1 VSHHDSSLMK
11 TIALGS
17 FFVLFAVVVGL
28 TVPTAF
34 ADHPNAEVSLP
45 EGSGVPGCEDTDACY
60 IPSKV
65 TISVGGEVTWSN
77 DDTAAH
83 TVTSGTAAEGPDG
96 NFDSSLFMA
105 GTTFNWKADKAGE
118 FPYFC
123 MVHPWM
129 VGTVVVEAEGAGGE
143 LMVDIKTTEGKAGQT
158 MDVTVTF
165 ADMGGKSVEHVNYN
179 IMATQ
184 DGKTV
189 LDDKG
194 VHDHDGV
201 MTHKTMALPA
211 AASDAKPVDVK
222 VEFLGFGV
230 DKPFTGPIGEVA
242 TKKIVPEFGTITMM
256 ILGVAIVSI
265 IAISAKSRVIPR
277 L

>member
-1 VSHHDSSLMK
+1 MK
-11 TIALGS
+11 TLAMGS
-17 FFVLFAVVVGL
+17 FFVLFAIVAGL

-34 ADHPNAEVSLP
+34 ASDATIEITMA
-45 EGSGVPGCEDTDACY
+45 EGSGVPGCEDTTEGCF
-60 IPSKV
+60 IPKEV
-65 TISVGGEVTWSN
+65 AAHVGDNISWSN
-77 DDTAAH
+77 TDTAAH
-83 TVTSGTAAEGPDG
+83 TVTSGTAVDGPDG
-96 NFDSSLFMA
+96 VFNSDLMIAGAIFEWTAEEA
-105 GTTFNWKADKAGE
+105 GT

-129 VGTVVVEAEGAGGE
+129 VGTVMVEAEGAGGE
-143 LMVDIKTTEGKAGQT
+143 GLMVDIQTTQGKAGQT
-158 MDVTVTF
+158 MDVTITF
-165 ADMGGKSVEHVNYN
+165 TEMGKAVEHVNYN

-194 VHDHDGV
+194 VHDHDGK

-222 VEFLGFGV
+222 VEFLGYGI
-230 DKPFTGPIGEVA
+230 DEPFTGPIGEVA
-242 TKKIVPEFGTITMM
+242 TKKIVPEFGTIAMM